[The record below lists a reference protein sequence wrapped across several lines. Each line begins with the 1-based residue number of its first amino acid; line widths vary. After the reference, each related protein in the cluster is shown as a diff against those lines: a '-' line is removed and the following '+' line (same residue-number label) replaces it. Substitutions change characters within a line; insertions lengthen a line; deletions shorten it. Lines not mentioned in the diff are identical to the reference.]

1 MTAIDHGFTQQRSG
15 QRTGIFDRFLSL
27 TRNADKRSER
37 VISDDVPLYLDT
49 PVLPGFRPDTSQGE
63 TAEPAPRPL
72 SMSAMAAPIKPISL
86 RRDSIYA
93 AFNTAMPVTDRHG
106 LAGRNSELEKL
117 VEAIVVQRKHA
128 VIFGTRGSGK
138 TSLARVFGDLADEA
152 GCIAL
157 YGSANGEA
165 DFDSLF
171 RPFLTELPMSSAG
184 QERARKMMSEPLDV
198 SRLSALLVE
207 EVRERSILIIDE
219 YDRVQSDTAKQE
231 VATLLKL
238 LTDIHSP
245 VQVVLV
251 GIASDIEGLIAAHPS
266 LRRHL
271 APQRVAPIPKPELE
285 RLLLSC
291 AGNARLS
298 IDEDALDALSSAAMG
313 SPYHARLF
321 GMQAALVTEAA
332 ARDRMTLS
340 DIEYGLASALE
351 DWEEMSRPTHAL
363 FQRILWEAGT
373 APGTGRRMIALA
385 AVVASQMSAI
395 SYERLVRLGHE
406 VLGGGS
412 INEGQARDAMARL
425 APALVA
431 TPNGELWMFEDTL
444 APQFLLLMAKRPVQ
458 SAPPVQT
465 PAEEM
470 RALLKGVDGL

>member
-1 MTAIDHGFTQQRSG
+1 MTAIDQGFMSP
-15 QRTGIFDRFLSL
+15 RTGLLDRVLNL
-27 TRNADKRSER
+27 TRGSAEKRADRAIPDS
-37 VISDDVPLYLDT
+37 VPLHLDVPA
-49 PVLPGFRPDTSQGE
+49 LPGFRQDAPTE
-63 TAEPAPRPL
+63 RPADEPRPL
-72 SMSAMAAPIKPISL
+72 SISAMTAPIKPISL

-152 GCIAL
+152 GCVAL
-157 YGSANGEA
+157 YASANGEA

-171 RPFLTELPMSSAG
+171 RPFLTELPMSSTG

-251 GIASDIEGLIAAHPS
+251 GIASDIDGLIAAHPS

-271 APQRVAPIPKPELE
+271 ASQRVTAIPKPELE
-285 RLLLSC
+285 RLLLAC
-291 AGNARLS
+291 AANARLS
-298 IDEDALDALSSAAMG
+298 IDEDALDMLASAAMG

-321 GMQAALVTEAA
+321 GMSSALVTEVGL
-332 ARDRMTLS
+332 RDRMTLG
-340 DIEYGLASALE
+340 DVEEGLVSALH
-351 DWEEMSRPTHAL
+351 DWSDMSTATHAL
-363 FQRILWEAGT
+363 FQRILWEAGSS
-373 APGTGRRMIALA
+373 RRMIALA

-395 SYERLVRLGHE
+395 SYERLVKLGHE

-412 INEGQARDAMARL
+412 INEAQARDAMTRL

-444 APQFLLLMAKRPVQ
+444 APQFLLLMAKQPVPA
-458 SAPPVQT
+458 APPVQT

>member
-1 MTAIDHGFTQQRSG
+1 MTAIDHGFAQQRSG
-15 QRTGIFDRFLSL
+15 MLDRFLSL
-27 TRNADKRSER
+27 TRSNTEKASER
-37 VISDDVPLYLDT
+37 AIPDSPPLHLDVPALPAFRQDAPDRL
-49 PVLPGFRPDTSQGE
+49 PVD
-63 TAEPAPRPL
+63 APRPL
-72 SMSAMAAPIKPISL
+72 SISAMAAPIKPISL

-93 AFNTAMPVTDRHG
+93 AFNTALPVTDRHG

-157 YGSANGEA
+157 YGSASGEA
-165 DFDSLF
+165 DFDTLF
-171 RPFLTELPMSSAG
+171 RPFLAELPMSTAG

-207 EVRERSILIIDE
+207 EVRERAILILDE
-219 YDRVQSDTAKQE
+219 YDRVQSETAKQD

-251 GIASDIEGLIAAHPS
+251 GIASDIDGLIAAHPS

-271 APQRVAPIPKPELE
+271 APQRVTPIPKPELE

-298 IDEDALDALSSAAMG
+298 IDADALDALSSAAMG

-321 GMQAALVTEAA
+321 GMQAALVTETAM
-332 ARDRMTLS
+332 RERMTLS
-340 DIEYGLASALE
+340 DVELGLASALE
-351 DWEEMSRPTHAL
+351 DWKEMSGPTHAL
-363 FQRILWEAGT
+363 FQRILWEA
-373 APGTGRRMIALA
+373 ASNRRMIALS
-385 AVVASQMSAI
+385 AVVASQMFAI
-395 SYERLVRLGHE
+395 SFERLVQTGHE

-412 INEGQARDAMARL
+412 MLEAQARDAMTRL
-425 APALVA
+425 QPALVA

-444 APQFLLLMAKRPVQ
+444 APQFLLLMAKQPVPE
-458 SAPPVQT
+458 APPVQT

-470 RALLKGVDGL
+470 RALLRGVDGL

>member
-1 MTAIDHGFTQQRSG
+1 MTTLDQSFTHQRSG
-15 QRTGIFDRFLSL
+15 LFDRFLSL
-27 TRNADKRSER
+27 TRSSEKRNER
-37 VISDDVPLYLDT
+37 VIADDVPLHLDV
-49 PVLPGFRPDTSQGE
+49 PALPGFRQEALEAATEGS
-63 TAEPAPRPL
+63 AHRPL

-157 YGSANGEA
+157 YASANGEA

-184 QERARKMMSEPLDV
+184 QERARKMMGEPLDV

-207 EVRERSILIIDE
+207 EVRERAILIIDE
-219 YDRVQSDTAKQE
+219 YDRVQSETAKQD

-251 GIASDIEGLIAAHPS
+251 GIASDIDGLIAAHPS

-271 APQRVAPIPKPELE
+271 VPQRVAPIPKPELE
-285 RLLLSC
+285 RLLLAC
-291 AGNARLS
+291 ANNARLS
-298 IDEDALDALSSAAMG
+298 IDEDALDMLASAAMG

-321 GMQAALVTEAA
+321 GMSAALVTEAA
-332 ARDRMTLS
+332 ARDRMVLA
-340 DIEYGLASALE
+340 DIEQGLVSALE
-351 DWEEMSRPTHAL
+351 DWEEMSGQTYAL
-363 FQRILWEAGT
+363 FRRILWEAGS
-373 APGTGRRMIALA
+373 APGVGRRMIALA

-395 SYERLVRLGHE
+395 SYERLVKLGHE

-425 APALVA
+425 QPALVP

-444 APQFLLLMAKRPVQ
+444 APQFLLLMAKQPVQ

>member
-1 MTAIDHGFTQQRSG
+1 MTAIDHGFMQQRSG
-15 QRTGIFDRFLSL
+15 LLDRLL
-27 TRNADKRSER
+27 KRSGTEKR
-37 VISDDVPLYLDT
+37 NDRAIPDSAPLHLDVPA
-49 PVLPGFRPDTSQGE
+49 LPGFRHD
-63 TAEPAPRPL
+63 EPAESLEERPRPL
-72 SMSAMAAPIKPISL
+72 SISAMATPIKPISL
-86 RRDSIYA
+86 RRDSIYS

-157 YGSANGEA
+157 YGSASGEA
-165 DFDSLF
+165 DFDALF
-171 RPFLTELPMSSAG
+171 RPFLSELPMSASG
-184 QERARKMMSEPLDV
+184 QERARKMASEPLDV

-219 YDRVQSDTAKQE
+219 YDRVQSETAKQD

-251 GIASDIEGLIAAHPS
+251 GIASDIDGLIAAHPS

-271 APQRVAPIPKPELE
+271 APQRVSPIPKPELE
-285 RLLLSC
+285 RLLLAC
-291 AGNARLS
+291 VNNARLA
-298 IDEDALDALSSAAMG
+298 IDEDALDALASAAMG

-321 GMQAALVTEAA
+321 GMSAALIAEGDG
-332 ARDRMTLS
+332 RDRMTLQ
-340 DIEYGLASALE
+340 DVEQGLVSALE
-351 DWEEMSRPTHAL
+351 DWKDMSGATHAL
-363 FQRILWEAGT
+363 FGRILWEAG
-373 APGTGRRMIALA
+373 ASRRMIALA

-395 SYERLVRLGHE
+395 SYERLVKLGHE

-425 APALVA
+425 QPALVT

-444 APQFLLLMAKRPVQ
+444 APQFLLLMAKQPVPA
-458 SAPPVQT
+458 APPVQT

>member
-1 MTAIDHGFTQQRSG
+1 MTTLDQGFTHQRSG
-15 QRTGIFDRFLSL
+15 QKSGIFDRFLSL
-27 TRNADKRSER
+27 TRSGEKRNER
-37 VISDDVPLYLDT
+37 IIPDDVPLHLDV
-49 PVLPGFRPDTSQGE
+49 PALPGFRQE
-63 TAEPAPRPL
+63 ALEAAAEGSSHRPL

-152 GCIAL
+152 GCVAL
-157 YGSANGEA
+157 YASANGEA

-171 RPFLTELPMSSAG
+171 RPFLTELPMSNAG

-251 GIASDIEGLIAAHPS
+251 GIASDIDGLISAHPS

-271 APQRVAPIPKPELE
+271 APQRVAPIPKAGLE
-285 RLLLSC
+285 RLLIAC
-291 AGNARLS
+291 ANNARLA
-298 IDEDALDALSSAAMG
+298 IDEDALDMLAGAAMG

-321 GMQAALVTEAA
+321 GMSAALVTEAA
-332 ARDRMTLS
+332 ARDRMLLS
-340 DIEYGLASALE
+340 DVEQGLVSALE
-351 DWEEMSRPTHAL
+351 DWEEMSGQTHAL
-363 FQRILWEAGT
+363 FRRILWEAGS
-373 APGTGRRMIALA
+373 ARRMIALA
-385 AVVASQMSAI
+385 AVAASQMSAI
-395 SYERLVRLGHE
+395 SYERLVKLGHE

-412 INEGQARDAMARL
+412 VNEGQARDAMARL
-425 APALVA
+425 QPALVA

-444 APQFLLLMAKRPVQ
+444 APQFLLLMAKQPAQ